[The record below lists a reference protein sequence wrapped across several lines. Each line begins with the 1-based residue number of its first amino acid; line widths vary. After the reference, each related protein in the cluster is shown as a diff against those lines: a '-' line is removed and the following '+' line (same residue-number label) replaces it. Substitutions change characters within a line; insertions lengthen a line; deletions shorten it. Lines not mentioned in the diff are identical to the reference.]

1 MASIKI
7 TEVQKTYTIIPEGKY
22 EVFVQ
27 GFDDVE
33 TIDDIES
40 SRIAFV
46 VRGDVPDTFSK
57 TNAGRKIFSNIKN
70 ASNFV
75 WLISGLSK
83 ALGIPV
89 HTEYDDL
96 ADFLN
101 AIKGRSLVVKVKHRA
116 NPKDASKPYVNA
128 TDFYPTS
135 AGEVTLESSTDDNA
149 II

>member
-1 MASIKI
+1 MPSIKI

-22 EVFVQ
+22 EVVVD

-33 TIDDIES
+33 TIDGIET

-46 VRGDVPDTFSK
+46 IRKDTSDDLS
-57 TNAGRKIFSNIKN
+57 TANGGRKIFSNIKN

-96 ADFLN
+96 SDFLN
-101 AIKGRSLVVKVKHRA
+101 AIKGRSLVVKVKHRPNA
-116 NPKDASKPYVNA
+116 KDASKPYVNA
-128 TDFYPTS
+128 TDFYPTT